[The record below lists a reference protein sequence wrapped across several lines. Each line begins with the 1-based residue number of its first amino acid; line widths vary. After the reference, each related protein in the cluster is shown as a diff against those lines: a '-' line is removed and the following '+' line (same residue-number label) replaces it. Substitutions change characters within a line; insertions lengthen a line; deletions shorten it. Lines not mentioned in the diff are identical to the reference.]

1 MGITRKDEERRLSGA
16 ERGVVERTHHP
27 AICRLDVDE
36 LHGLRKVVREYR
48 RKARDEARRQRRE
61 LRGKA
66 DPRGMRPAGDDGGMA
81 FKVQIFAGALK
92 RLNREIERLSRPP
105 ERRSQADLARA
116 ALRMKQAA
124 AGDPHHPLPDH
135 RRNAG
140 MVPKDSDRPT
150 VTPDRAE
157 IGRVS
162 QFVRD
167 AQVARDRG

>member
-1 MGITRKDEERRLSGA
+1 
-16 ERGVVERTHHP
+16 
-27 AICRLDVDE
+27 
-36 LHGLRKVVREYR
+36 
-48 RKARDEARRQRRE
+48 
-61 LRGKA
+61 
-66 DPRGMRPAGDDGGMA
+66 MRPVGDDSGMT
-81 FKVQIFAGALK
+81 FKVQIFAGGLK

-116 ALRMKQAA
+116 APRMKQTAV
-124 AGDPHHPLPDH
+124 GDPHHPLPG
-135 RRNAG
+135 RGGNTG
-140 MVPKDSDRPT
+140 MIPKDSDRPT